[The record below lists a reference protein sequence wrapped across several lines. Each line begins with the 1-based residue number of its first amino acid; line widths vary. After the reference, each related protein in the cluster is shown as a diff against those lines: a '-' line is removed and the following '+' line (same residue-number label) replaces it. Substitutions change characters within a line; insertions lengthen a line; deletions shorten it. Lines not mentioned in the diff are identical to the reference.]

1 MSLLLVATLLAA
13 TPEADDV
20 VVQADG
26 TVLHGQVIS
35 CGDGIRFL
43 PNGFGEIHFSPESV
57 LAVTRTSGEA
67 CVIRRPRSVAGGVA
81 ALVLFPVLGSF
92 LGGAVGVQAC
102 PGDGWCAIAFASA
115 GPIAVIIVVVPDLAL

>member
-35 CGDGIRFL
+35 CGDG
-43 PNGFGEIHFSPESV
+43 
-57 LAVTRTSGEA
+57 TW
-67 CVIRRPRSVAGGVA
+67 VI
-81 ALVLFPVLGSF
+81 
-92 LGGAVGVQAC
+92 
-102 PGDGWCAIAFASA
+102 ASA
-115 GPIAVIIVVVPDLAL
+115 TSRSSSSARISLQRAMHSLQM